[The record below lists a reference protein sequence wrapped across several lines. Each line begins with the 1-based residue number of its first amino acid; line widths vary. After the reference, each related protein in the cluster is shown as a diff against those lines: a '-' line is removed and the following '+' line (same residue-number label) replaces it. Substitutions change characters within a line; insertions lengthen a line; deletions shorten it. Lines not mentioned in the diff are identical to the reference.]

1 MREYMAQGAQLGW
14 LIDPETRSIEIYRPN
29 GEVERRTGIDQ
40 LEGEGPVAGG
50 GRRSRGRWREKVPWP
65 ASFLIWFLFGT
76 HLRISSA

>member
-50 GRRSRGRWREKVPWP
+50 GRRSRGR
-65 ASFLIWFLFGT
+65 
-76 HLRISSA
+76 LRS